1 MFFLFDQW
9 RKSLLK
15 NESMSWMGS
24 IDSKKMK
31 ESFLLSRKYFQSLTS
46 FTFLGKNIKSLCMLS
61 KKRSILLVWFLS
73 FPNFAF
79 KYINDFAQQWGK
91 KQRRQKKEKG
101 AFKLFFV
108 ASCLY
113 ATFFNLRAPSLFKK
127 LSFAL
132 SPPKKMKSWD

>member
-1 MFFLFDQW
+1 MYIWCTKKLLLGGGLKKILKKCFLFDQW

-79 KYINDFAQQWGK
+79 NENNDFAFNIINSKKTTGK
-91 KQRRQKKEKG
+91 KRFLIFMWQRLCG
-101 AFKLFFV
+101 
-108 ASCLY
+108 
-113 ATFFNLRAPSLFKK
+113 
-127 LSFAL
+127 
-132 SPPKKMKSWD
+132 